1 MPFHRF
7 YFCVVKLKNQHDK
20 YNKKTTSM
28 ETTSKT
34 SMISTSNATHET
46 VLQILKE
53 NSIAYLELGKD
64 QKENTVL
71 QLSYAENQQPVID
84 DIQLLINFIED
95 AVTLF
100 MPLTVKFLKAF
111 GEETESVLK
120 KLQEKYADKK
130 LSGSGSKNKTSKQL
144 TDGNEKGN

>member
-1 MPFHRF
+1 METIS
-7 YFCVVKLKNQHDK
+7 
-20 YNKKTTSM
+20 KTT
-28 ETTSKT
+28 
-34 SMISTSNATHET
+34 MISTSNATHET

-53 NSIAYLELGKD
+53 NNITHLELGKD

-71 QLSYAENQQPVID
+71 QLSYTDEQQPVID

-111 GEETESVLK
+111 GEEAEIALK
-120 KLQEKYADKK
+120 KLQEKYTDKK
-130 LSGSGSKNKTSKQL
+130 LSVSGSKNKTSKQK
-144 TDGNEKGN
+144 TDGSEKGK